1 MTADWI
7 YHVMERD
14 LRCLVEQI
22 EAYDDEAA
30 IWKVVVGITNAPGTL
45 AIHIAGNIQ
54 HYIGVHL
61 GGSSYVRDRDA
72 EFSRRDV
79 ARAEIL
85 NELAAAQTAL
95 KSLAGLDEKAL
106 NATYPEALGGT
117 TLTTGQFMA
126 HLASH
131 LAYHLGQ
138 IDYHRRILTGDGA
151 LPGMVS
157 PRALPAV

>member
-1 MTADWI
+1 MMADWI

-22 EAYDDEAA
+22 KAYDDDSA

-79 ARAEIL
+79 PRAEIL
-85 NELAAAQTAL
+85 IELAAAQTAL
-95 KSLAGLDEKAL
+95 ESLAGLDEAAL
-106 NATYPEALGGT
+106 NATYPEALGGV
-117 TLTTGQFMA
+117 TLTTGQFMV

-138 IDYHRRILTGDGA
+138 VDYHRRILTGDGA

-157 PRALPAV
+157 PRVLAAE